1 MKPGRLVKRF
11 SLASLGTVA
20 ALMAVPSGAGA
31 ATQVGE
37 TFPGATGSCDTGTAL
52 QSSSPGSPPQYAAPS
67 AGVITAWS
75 FHATPIAPILLKL
88 KVAHP
93 AGGNTFTIV
102 GESPPKTPAGGMLST
117 YTDVRIAVDP
127 GDVIGFYVESASD
140 DAECF
145 RSAPGFGFHFGI
157 DQPPGSTAEYSPSA
171 LSSQMSISA
180 VLEPD
185 CDNDVLG
192 DETQDT
198 NISSCRR
205 AAVALTCRGIPAT
218 IVGTEGNDVRT
229 GTPGRDVMLGLEG
242 NDILSG
248 LAGND
253 VICGAKGNDTL
264 KGGKGKDT
272 LLGQKGSDKLKGG
285 GGSDKLSGKKGK
297 DTLNGGAGKDKLK
310 GGGGNDVCI
319 GGKAS
324 DSASKC
330 EVEKSI

>member
-1 MKPGRLVKRF
+1 MRRF
-11 SLASLGTVA
+11 SPAFLVPVVALAGSLVGPSA
-20 ALMAVPSGAGA
+20 ASAV
-31 ATQVGE
+31 TQVGE

-52 QSSSPGSPPQYAAPS
+52 QSISPGSPPQYAAPS

-75 FHATPIAPILLKL
+75 FHATPIAPTLLKL
-88 KVAHP
+88 KVARP

-102 GESPPKTPAGGMLST
+102 GESPPKSPAGGVLST
-117 YTDVRIAVDP
+117 YTDVRIAVNP

-157 DQPPGSTAEYSPSA
+157 DQPPGSTAEYIPSA

-185 CDNDVLG
+185 CDKDGLG

-198 NISSCRR
+198 DTASC
-205 AAVALTCRGIPAT
+205 TCRGLPAT
-218 IVGTEGNDVRT
+218 IVGTSGNDVRT

-242 NDILSG
+242 NDTLSG
-248 LAGND
+248 LSGND
-253 VICGAKGNDTL
+253 VLCGAKGNDTL

-272 LLGQKGSDKLKGG
+272 LLGQKGNDNLKGGPGKDKLSGKAGEDRLKGAGGNDKLKGG
-285 GGSDKLSGKKGK
+285 GGK
-297 DTLNGGAGKDKLK
+297 
-310 GGGGNDVCI
+310 DVCI
-319 GGKAS
+319 GGKAN

>member
-1 MKPGRLVKRF
+1 MRRLSPAFLVPVVALAG
-11 SLASLGTVA
+11 SLVSSSTAS
-20 ALMAVPSGAGA
+20 A

-75 FHATPIAPILLKL
+75 FHATPIAPTLIKL
-88 KVAHP
+88 KVARP
-93 AGGNTFTIV
+93 AGGNRFTIV
-102 GESPPKTPAGGMLST
+102 GESPPKGPAGGALST

-157 DQPPGSTAEYSPSA
+157 DQPPGSAAEYTPA
-171 LSSQMSISA
+171 DLSSQMSISA

-185 CDNDVLG
+185 CDKDGVG

-198 NISSCRR
+198 NITSCQPPCGGE
-205 AAVALTCRGIPAT
+205 APTIAGTNGPDT
-218 IVGTEGNDVRT
+218 IVGTV
-229 GTPGRDVMLGLEG
+229 GRDVIAALEG
-242 NDILSG
+242 KDKVSG

-253 VICGAKGNDTL
+253 LICG
-264 KGGKGKDT
+264 GG
-272 LLGQKGSDKLKGG
+272 
-285 GGSDKLSGKKGK
+285 GK
-297 DTLNGGAGKDKLK
+297 DTLNGGKGNDKLYGQKGKDTLKGGPGKDKLK
-310 GGGGNDVCI
+310 GGA
-319 GGKAS
+319 GK
-324 DSASKC
+324 DKQ
-330 EVEKSI
+330 VQ